1 MKRISSF
8 IIGALFIFLLVFT
21 FVSDP
26 SSIPEVFNL
35 SEGEV
40 LSETVSLITD
50 QTSPTPIPEANGE
63 KETVLVTRVI
73 DGDTI
78 EIEGGQ
84 KIRYIGIDTPESKHP
99 SKPIQCF
106 SKEATERNRQLVE
119 GKQIQI
125 EKDVNET
132 DRYGRLLRYV
142 YIDDEMIN
150 QKLVAEGFAKASAY
164 PPDVKY
170 QELFNEAQRLAE
182 QQSLGLWGDLCLNS

>member
-1 MKRISSF
+1 VK
-8 IIGALFIFLLVFT
+8 LFRSLQIRRPLL
-21 FVSDP
+21 
-26 SSIPEVFNL
+26 
-35 SEGEV
+35 
-40 LSETVSLITD
+40 
-50 QTSPTPIPEANGE
+50 Q
-63 KETVLVTRVI
+63 
-73 DGDTI
+73 
-78 EIEGGQ
+78 IEGGQ